1 MAETLEGISSKV
13 YQAIVTVVD
22 HRMLE
27 IKVTRQDFDE
37 LKGVVRELAEAQ
49 KRTETEVRELAK
61 DIRGLT
67 RSHKDLQR
75 QVGGISNTIGYELED
90 KSYPILP
97 ALLKRDFGAEVGR
110 LYRRFLLYPD
120 GRDDEINIYGEGKR
134 NGQKVYV
141 IGEAKAQL
149 GRRDVDRFVRM
160 LKRVQAFLD
169 AELIPLVLTYAAHPK
184 VEEYAATKGLKI
196 YWSYDLQQPAI

>member
-13 YQAIVTVVD
+13 YRAIVTVVD

-49 KRTETEVRELAK
+49 KRTETEIRELAK

-75 QVGGISNTIGYELED
+75 QVGGISNTHWL
-90 KSYPILP
+90 
-97 ALLKRDFGAEVGR
+97 
-110 LYRRFLLYPD
+110 
-120 GRDDEINIYGEGKR
+120 
-134 NGQKVYV
+134 
-141 IGEAKAQL
+141 
-149 GRRDVDRFVRM
+149 
-160 LKRVQAFLD
+160 
-169 AELIPLVLTYAAHPK
+169 
-184 VEEYAATKGLKI
+184 
-196 YWSYDLQQPAI
+196 

>member
-1 MAETLEGISSKV
+1 MSVCYVFSFGEKV
-13 YQAIVTVVD
+13 SGFGFQVSGS
-22 HRMLE
+22 RNL
-27 IKVTRQDFDE
+27 
-37 LKGVVRELAEAQ
+37 
-49 KRTETEVRELAK
+49 RELAK

-141 IGEAKAQL
+141 IGEAKARL

-169 AELIPLVLTYAAHPK
+169 AELIPLVLTYAVHPK

-196 YWSYDLQQPAI
+196 YWSYDLQQAAM